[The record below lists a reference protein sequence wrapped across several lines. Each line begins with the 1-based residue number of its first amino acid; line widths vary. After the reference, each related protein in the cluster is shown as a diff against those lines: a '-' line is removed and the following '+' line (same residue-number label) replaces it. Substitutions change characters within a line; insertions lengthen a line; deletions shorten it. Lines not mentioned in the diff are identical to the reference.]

1 MATNK
6 PNPESNNLVPEQRG
20 YSSDPISLAIARDV
34 LRRVREGKLS
44 SHEDEQQNNNQC
56 RYK

>member
-6 PNPESNNLVPEQRG
+6 PNPESKKLAPAQHG
-20 YSSDPISLAIARDV
+20 YSGDPISLAIARDV

-44 SHEDEQQNNNQC
+44 SYEDEQQNNNQC
-56 RYK
+56 R

>member
-6 PNPESNNLVPEQRG
+6 PNPESKKLMPEQRG
-20 YSSDPISLAIARDV
+20 YRSDPISLAIARDV

-44 SHEDEQQNNNQC
+44 SYEDVQQNNNQC
-56 RYK
+56 H

>member
-6 PNPESNNLVPEQRG
+6 PNPESQKLVPEQRG
-20 YSSDPISLAIARDV
+20 YRSDPIGLAIARDV

-44 SHEDEQQNNNQC
+44 SYEDEQQNNNQC
-56 RYK
+56 R